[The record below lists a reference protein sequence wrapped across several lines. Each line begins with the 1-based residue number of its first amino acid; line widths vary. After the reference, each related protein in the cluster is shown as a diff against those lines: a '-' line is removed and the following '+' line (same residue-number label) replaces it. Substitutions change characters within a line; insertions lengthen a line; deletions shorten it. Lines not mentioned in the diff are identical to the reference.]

1 MKLKTTVNFDFGKLA
16 DSMPKL
22 IEGIMTDMKT
32 DSVKETK
39 DFIKSGKVTPDIET
53 VTKTRRIRRGNPPQ
67 PPLYETHK
75 LHDSIRVVKT
85 GMEMLK
91 YGGRHQFG
99 DGRPIR
105 KFVQAVA
112 SKETYTKFT
121 NAIRKAMHLSTPIKS
136 S

>member
-16 DSMPKL
+16 DTMPKL
-22 IEGIMTDMKT
+22 IEEIMTDMKT
-32 DSVKETK
+32 ESVKETK
-39 DFIKSGKVTPDIET
+39 DFIQSGKVTPDIEEI
-53 VTKTRRIRRGNPPQ
+53 TKKRRIKRGNPPT
-67 PPLYETHK
+67 PPLYETGT

-99 DGRPIR
+99 NGRPIR
-105 KFVQAVA
+105 QFVQAVA
-112 SKETYTKFT
+112 SKKTYNKF
-121 NAIRKAMHLSTPIKS
+121 ISSVRKALHLSTPIQS